1 MTSKYSK
8 NKVESKKND
17 ESINKNI
24 IYDMSSEM
32 IDLQINKGTIK
43 SILERLT
50 NELFGKDSEASK
62 EVLQVIKKQI
72 SQARYIS
79 KVKS

>member
-1 MTSKYSK
+1 
-8 NKVESKKND
+8 
-17 ESINKNI
+17 
-24 IYDMSSEM
+24 MSSEM